1 MHGIA
6 RREFLYTIAGTL
18 LARGAFAATS
28 GPSVV
33 MVIRHG
39 EDTGIA
45 PHDFHLSP
53 RGRQRAEAL
62 PKLFES
68 RLPKP
73 QVIFATR
80 ATKGSNR
87 PVETVEPLARALDVP
102 IDHQYR
108 DDDAKALARDLLSD
122 PRYAGKVVLV
132 CWHHGKIPTLAKA
145 LGVKSVPLWP
155 DEQFDHVWVIEP
167 TGDRARFEDVHQKLL
182 DGDR

>member
-1 MHGIA
+1 MRAID
-6 RREFLYTIAGTL
+6 RREFLVAITGTFV
-18 LARGAFAATS
+18 ANAAFGANA
-28 GPSVV
+28 GPSVI

-39 EDTGIA
+39 EDAGIA
-45 PHDFHLSP
+45 PRDFHLSP

-62 PKLFES
+62 PKLFEG

-73 QVIFATR
+73 QVIVAAR

-102 IDHQYR
+102 IDNRYK
-108 DDDAKALARDLLSD
+108 DDDFKMLARDLFSD
-122 PRYAGKVVLV
+122 SRYAGKVVLV
-132 CWHHGKIPTLAKA
+132 CWHHGKIPKLAKA
-145 LGVKSVPLWP
+145 LGVKSAPVWP

-167 TGDRARFEDVHQKLL
+167 NGDSARFEDVHQKLL

>member
-1 MHGIA
+1 MRLIE
-6 RREFLYTIAGTL
+6 RREFLIA
-18 LARGAFAATS
+18 LAGAFAAKS
-28 GPSVV
+28 ALAASAGPSVV
-33 MVIRHG
+33 LLIRHG

-62 PKLFES
+62 PKLFGT

-73 QVIFATR
+73 QVIIATR

-102 IDHQYR
+102 IDNRYTES
-108 DDDAKALARDLLSD
+108 DYKLLASDLMSD

-132 CWHHGKIPTLAKA
+132 CWHHGKIPRLAKA
-145 LGVKSVPLWP
+145 LGVKDAPLWP
-155 DEQFDHVWVIEP
+155 EDQFDHVWVIEP
-167 TGDRARFEDVHQKLL
+167 EGGAARFEDVHQKLL

>member
-1 MHGIA
+1 VRDIA
-6 RREFLYTIAGTL
+6 RREFLFAITGTIVAT
-18 LARGAFAATS
+18 GAFAANS

-62 PKLFES
+62 PKLFGS

-73 QVIFATR
+73 QVIIATR

-102 IDHQYR
+102 IDNRYAES
-108 DDDAKALARDLLSD
+108 DYKLLARDLMTD

-132 CWHHGKIPTLAKA
+132 CWHHGKLPRLAKA
-145 LGVKSVPLWP
+145 LGVKNVPLWP
-155 DEQFDHVWVIEP
+155 EDQFDRVWVIEP
-167 TGDRARFEDVHQKLL
+167 NGGSVRFDDVHQKLL